1 VKPTRLLVVP
11 LAAALALCLQAL
23 GLPAVGHAAPPPVRA
38 CTGGTLVSTAA
49 GLTQALAAAGP
60 GSVIRLAPGTYTG
73 TFVARGAGTSTRP
86 IVLCGPRSAVLTA
99 GTTATGYSLHLDAAR
114 YWQVSGFTVRSGQKG
129 VMADATRD
137 SRIDGLLVEG
147 TGDEAVHLRTNST
160 DNVVSNNVIRN
171 VGSRTPAVGE
181 GIYVGTAQSNWC
193 TYTAC
198 APDRSDRNVIE
209 GNDISATRAESVDI
223 KEGTTGGILR
233 NNRFTGTGMTDADSW
248 VDVKGNGWTIS
259 GNVGTTAPAD
269 GFQLHRILDGWGLD
283 NVFSGNTAT
292 VNGPGFGIN
301 LSTNKDRNRVTCT
314 NKAYNAA
321 RGLANV
327 TCR

>member
-1 VKPTRLLVVP
+1 MKPTRLLVVP

-23 GLPAVGHAAPPPVRA
+23 ALPAVGHAAPPLARA

-147 TGDEAVHLRTNST
+147 TGDEAVHLRRNST
-160 DNVVSNNVIRN
+160 DNVVSNNVVRN

-223 KEGTTGGILR
+223 MEGTTGG
-233 NNRFTGTGMTDADSW
+233 
-248 VDVKGNGWTIS
+248 
-259 GNVGTTAPAD
+259 
-269 GFQLHRILDGWGLD
+269 
-283 NVFSGNTAT
+283 
-292 VNGPGFGIN
+292 
-301 LSTNKDRNRVTCT
+301 
-314 NKAYNAA
+314 
-321 RGLANV
+321 
-327 TCR
+327 